1 MTDLTGK
8 KISQFVVLRFVGK
21 TNGSQNKMYLCRCS
35 CGTEKVVVGSKLTN
49 KTTKS
54 CGCLKKK
61 KFTIHGLSI
70 TEKYTHTSWRAMIDR
85 CYRRSIKQYKDYG
98 GRGITVSGRWLSFK
112 NFFADMGRRPKGLTL
127 DRIDNDGNYRHG
139 NCRWATRSQQQ
150 NNRRN
155 NKL

>member
-1 MTDLTGK
+1 MSDLTGK
-8 KISQFVVLRFVGK
+8 KISQFLVIECVGK
-21 TNGSQNKMYLCRCS
+21 TRYSKNKMYLCRCS

-54 CGCLKKK
+54 CGCLRKKR
-61 KFTIHGLSI
+61 FIIHGLSI

-98 GRGITVSGRWLSFK
+98 GRGITVCGRWLSFK